1 MGVWSQGP
9 ENMCLKCFTN
19 AARLCRLRPPTPGA
33 WAGPL
38 SWFIL
43 RATPASLTKCHGL
56 RCLRVSLKE
65 ATGQEFLAF
74 SVLEH
79 LHSVLVLSTQASK
92 PKSNIT
98 ILGGK
103 KKNLQQCLPQISP
116 NAKKNQQIS
125 SSQACGLE
133 ETHFLVSC
141 SEYQPPAF
149 LLRNCCSFWN
159 NHVNKFE

>member
-1 MGVWSQGP
+1 MNKRVELHGFPSVINKGKGTSRRSVGVWSQGP

-79 LHSVLVLSTQASK
+79 LRSVLVLSTQASK

-103 KKNLQQCLPQISP
+103 KK
-116 NAKKNQQIS
+116 KIS
-125 SSQACGLE
+125 SSVYL
-133 ETHFLVSC
+133 
-141 SEYQPPAF
+141 
-149 LLRNCCSFWN
+149 
-159 NHVNKFE
+159 K

>member
-79 LHSVLVLSTQASK
+79 LRSVLVLSTQASK

-103 KKNLQQCLPQISP
+103 KKKSP
-116 NAKKNQQIS
+116 AVFTSNKSKCQEKSTDFIKSGMWPGGNTLL
-125 SSQACGLE
+125 GL
-133 ETHFLVSC
+133 
-141 SEYQPPAF
+141 
-149 LLRNCCSFWN
+149 LLRIPTFSISAQKLLF
-159 NHVNKFE
+159 FLE